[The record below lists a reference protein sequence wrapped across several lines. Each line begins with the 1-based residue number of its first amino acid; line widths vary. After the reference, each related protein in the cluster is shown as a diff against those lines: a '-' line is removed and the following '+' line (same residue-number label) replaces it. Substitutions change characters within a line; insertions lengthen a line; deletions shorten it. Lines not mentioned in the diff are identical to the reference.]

1 MPQLEQVAANAVAK
15 YQSRT
20 VKATFARPT
29 TPGSLI
35 VVVCA
40 AAGTLPSDLTS
51 PGPGFVLIRGGGLR
65 DIQQSVWYR
74 QASPSITSVSV
85 TALDDDKSLQLR
97 ALEYSGMAQ
106 ANVLDKVAFRY
117 QENSSPATGATG
129 NTAQADE
136 LVLGFV
142 TNQYPSTT
150 QYGWTGGLTRL
161 YETTSPQSSRWQQ
174 EDWERSRLTVHQS
187 IATTTGNYSLS
198 GRLSSSRRWIGL
210 LVTFRGQSTGPAR
223 FTSTQT
229 TNVLNTHAGTGSLT
243 VFGPL
248 RSTVVT
254 NVLTTGGQ
262 HARVGPFNYQYRLGG
277 FDGLLIGDETEYTI
291 ESHDGLEGWEIR
303 TSDDEL
309 PRGDGAL
316 RGVDLQSSRQI
327 LIELKVG
334 GRQVDVEA
342 AMDALYRALVPQRD
356 VDWELIWRHPGRP
369 LRMVRVRPTNLTR
382 ELSWEETVVNHQSIA
397 LIAADPR
404 HYSAGVHS
412 VRVPATA
419 EQNIGAIIPV
429 VLLNEGNGA
438 AYPLIRIA
446 GPPVGSDPVTRVELV
461 NQSGDVS
468 FVVETVLPAGSTLVG
483 DMEARATGAARSVVT
498 VDGTSKY
505 GAWVHPRNTF
515 RLAPGANRLYLRTTP
530 ATAQVTATIEYR
542 DTWSG

>member
-40 AAGTLPSDLTS
+40 AAGTLPSNLTA
-51 PGPGFVLIRGGGLR
+51 PGPGFQLIRGGGLR

-74 QASPSITSVSV
+74 QAAPSITSVEV
-85 TALDDDKSLQLR
+85 TALDDNKSLQLR

-106 ANVLDKVAFRY
+106 ANVLDKVAFQL
-117 QENSSPATGATG
+117 QENDSPSTGASGT
-129 NTAQADE
+129 TAQGDE
-136 LVLGFV
+136 VVLAFV
-142 TNQYPSTT
+142 TNQYASTS

-161 YETTSPQSSRWQQ
+161 YETTSPQSSRWRQ

-187 IATTTGNYSLS
+187 ITTATGNFALA

-223 FTSTQT
+223 FTSTQRT
-229 TNVLNTHAGTGSLT
+229 GVLGTRGSGALT

-248 RSTVVT
+248 RSTVQT
-254 NVLTTGGQ
+254 NVLRTGGR

-277 FDGLLIGDETEYTI
+277 FAGLLIGDETEYTI

-316 RGVDLQSSRQI
+316 RGVDLQSARQI
-327 LIELKVG
+327 LIKLKVG

-342 AMDALYRALVPQRD
+342 AMDVLYRALVPQRD
-356 VDWELIWRHPGRP
+356 TDFELIWRHPGRP
-369 LRMVRVRPTNLTR
+369 LRMVRVRPVNLTR
-382 ELSWEETVVNHQSIA
+382 ELSWEETVVNHQAIA

-446 GPPVGSDPVTRVELV
+446 GPPLGSEPVTRVELV

-498 VDGTSKY
+498 VDGQPKY
-505 GAWVHPRNTF
+505 GGWVHPRTTF
-515 RLAPGANRLYLRTTP
+515 RLAPGSNRLYLRTTP